1 MENIKK
7 IFLIAEIDF
16 LNSDFW
22 KILDSEKLEMFRNRA
37 IVQLAVRP
45 KKFGKLTFWQ
55 KNFLTPPPL
64 RGVPRR
70 PQNPLGFSG
79 DTGDWPLSPDRG
91 IIGFKDRFSRIKE
104 PF

>member
-22 KILDSEKLEMFRNRA
+22 KILDSEKLEIFRNRA

-55 KNFLTPPPL
+55 KKLLVPAPAP
-64 RGVPRR
+64 RGTKAPSKPSGFFGRHRGLAIVPRQGDNR
-70 PQNPLGFSG
+70 IQGQNFAY
-79 DTGDWPLSPDRG
+79 
-91 IIGFKDRFSRIKE
+91 
-104 PF
+104 